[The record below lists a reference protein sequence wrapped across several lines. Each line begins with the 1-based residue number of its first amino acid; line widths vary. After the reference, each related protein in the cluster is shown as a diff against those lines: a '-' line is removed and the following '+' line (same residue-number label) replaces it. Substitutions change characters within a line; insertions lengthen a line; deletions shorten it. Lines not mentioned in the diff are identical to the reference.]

1 MNSQHSYKH
10 FIRNRY
16 GDDTY
21 QNILKHQKVEKSFE
35 MVRRD
40 IRFLARCK
48 KEKVIPIHC
57 RIRGRRSASPTTRK
71 IIETA
76 ESKLLS
82 RSVSKSYSKQT
93 HLKNQMRDIGN
104 QLRESLSTD
113 DLNKF
118 GELSK
123 KKIEGACNQKEK
135 RIDKKLQKLKVDQK
149 SKTNKKQETPSAE
162 EIKQH
167 EEKTILNFTDN
178 EIPVD
183 FVNILSKG
191 LDYKTSTENVPKLDI
206 ITGVERM
213 AKNFAIDQA
222 NYMRYQVLT
231 ILEKPKQKGKINI
244 AEKDCQKV
252 RNWLKQN
259 NLVLIESDKGRATCI
274 IGESKVK
281 AMMQMELSKTERYT
295 PVISAM

>member
-149 SKTNKKQETPSAE
+149 SKTNKKRR
-162 EIKQH
+162 
-167 EEKTILNFTDN
+167 L
-178 EIPVD
+178 
-183 FVNILSKG
+183 
-191 LDYKTSTENVPKLDI
+191 
-206 ITGVERM
+206 
-213 AKNFAIDQA
+213 
-222 NYMRYQVLT
+222 
-231 ILEKPKQKGKINI
+231 
-244 AEKDCQKV
+244 
-252 RNWLKQN
+252 
-259 NLVLIESDKGRATCI
+259 
-274 IGESKVK
+274 
-281 AMMQMELSKTERYT
+281 
-295 PVISAM
+295 

>member
-21 QNILKHQKVEKSFE
+21 QNILKHQKAKSFE

-76 ESKLLS
+76 KSTLLS

-118 GELSK
+118 GELSRRKSKERATK
-123 KKIEGACNQKEK
+123 KKN
-135 RIDKKLQKLKVDQK
+135 
-149 SKTNKKQETPSAE
+149 
-162 EIKQH
+162 
-167 EEKTILNFTDN
+167 
-178 EIPVD
+178 
-183 FVNILSKG
+183 G
-191 LDYKTSTENVPKLDI
+191 LTKNYKN
-206 ITGVERM
+206 
-213 AKNFAIDQA
+213 
-222 NYMRYQVLT
+222 
-231 ILEKPKQKGKINI
+231 
-244 AEKDCQKV
+244 
-252 RNWLKQN
+252 
-259 NLVLIESDKGRATCI
+259 
-274 IGESKVK
+274 
-281 AMMQMELSKTERYT
+281 
-295 PVISAM
+295 